1 MYLSNVFDI
10 WIAEFYIIKML
21 RKANEKSVEAQKS
34 NNSKYSAISDQM
46 VISSEIREFWEG

>member
-1 MYLSNVFDI
+1 MFNIL
-10 WIAEFYIIKML
+10 IAEFYIIKVL
-21 RKANEKSVEAQKS
+21 RKANDKSAEAQKS